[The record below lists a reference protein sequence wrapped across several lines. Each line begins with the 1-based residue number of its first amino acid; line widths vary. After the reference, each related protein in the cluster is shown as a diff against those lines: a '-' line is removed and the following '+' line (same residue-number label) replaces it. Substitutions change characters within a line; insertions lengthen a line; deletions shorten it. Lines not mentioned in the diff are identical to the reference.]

1 MAGSGELVIIG
12 LGRFGRSVATNL
24 ARRGQSVLA
33 VDRAAERVELI
44 AEEVDSVAI
53 ADATDEAALDELP
66 LERISCAVV
75 TMGSRATEASI
86 LTTALLRQM
95 GVPRIVVRSF
105 NDLHAR
111 VLLAVGA
118 SEVINPEDEMGH
130 RLALHLANP
139 SLGSQI
145 ELGDA
150 SITELDAPETFAGQS
165 LAELHLRKRHRVTV
179 LALRRGEEV
188 LANPEA
194 GEKIESGD
202 VLVLL
207 GHGDDIQRVAALE

>member
-33 VDRAAERVELI
+33 VDRDPKRVELI

-86 LTTALLRQM
+86 LTTALLRQL

-145 ELGDA
+145 
-150 SITELDAPETFAGQS
+150 
-165 LAELHLRKRHRVTV
+165 
-179 LALRRGEEV
+179 
-188 LANPEA
+188 
-194 GEKIESGD
+194 
-202 VLVLL
+202 
-207 GHGDDIQRVAALE
+207 